1 MNDVRKTLVESQLG
15 GGTVYI
21 SPKVEVVLFQPEGIL
36 CSSVYGVD
44 NEAFSEGGSYEI

>member
-15 GGTVYI
+15 GAVYI